1 MGAPV
6 LQITEEMNSE
16 FQALN
21 FEGLET
27 LVEVKTEAQ
36 IKREK
41 WDKSKL
47 TYFSGS
53 EMERLCGYET
63 KSELPDGA
71 YSYISEKVYETV
83 FGEKYK
89 SDIFETED
97 VLRGR
102 KYELPAVSAVEK
114 ETNISFSYTGEN
126 QKFFKRGGFG
136 ATPDGLSKMYSLEIK
151 CPNFANHNKYK
162 RMKKGEDLKKFE
174 KKYWYQVQSEMFV
187 TKRDKAIFA
196 SFYVN
201 EKNGYTDL
209 FWIIVNKCE
218 KTQELIQER
227 VNLANA
233 EKRKQVRTYKKPV
246 IIN

>member
-1 MGAPV
+1 MLPTYSPT
-6 LQITEEMNSE
+6 LEETDVI
-16 FQALN
+16 QALD

-27 LVEVKTEAQ
+27 LTEVKTAVQ

-63 KSELPDGA
+63 KEELPDGA
-71 YSYISEKVYETV
+71 YSYISEKVYETI

-89 SDIFETED
+89 SDIYETED
-97 VLRGR
+97 ILRGR

-174 KKYWYQVQSEMFV
+174 KKYWYQVQSEMFC
-187 TKRDKAIFA
+187 TNRDKAIFA

-201 EKNGYTDL
+201 EKTGYTDL
-209 FWIIVNKCE
+209 FWIIVNKCD
-218 KTQELIQER
+218 KTQELIQKR
-227 VNLANA
+227 VNMANS
-233 EKRKQVRTYKKPV
+233 EKRKQVKTYKKPV
-246 IIN
+246 IID

>member
-1 MGAPV
+1 MLPTYSPT
-6 LQITEEMNSE
+6 LEEADVI
-16 FQALN
+16 QALD
-21 FEGLET
+21 FEGLEA
-27 LVEVKTEAQ
+27 LIEVKTDAQ

-41 WDKSKL
+41 WEKSRL

-53 EMERLCGYET
+53 DIIRLCGYET
-63 KSELPDGA
+63 KDELPDGA
-71 YSYISEKVYETV
+71 YSYISEKVYETI

-89 SDIFETED
+89 GDIFETED
-97 VLRGR
+97 ILRGR
-102 KYELPAVSAVEK
+102 KYEPVAVAALEK
-114 ETNISFSYTGEN
+114 ETNISFSFTNEN

-136 ATPDGLSKMYSLEIK
+136 ATPDGLSKMYALEIK
-151 CPNFANHNKYK
+151 CPNFANHNNFK

-174 KKYWYQVQSEMFV
+174 KKYWFQVQSEMFV

-209 FWIIVNKCE
+209 FYIVVHKCD
-218 KTQELIQER
+218 KTQELIQNR
-227 VNLANA
+227 VNMANI

-246 IIN
+246 IID